1 MTWFVGLWKQHFC
14 LFLAV
19 PVEIF
24 FILLIPLF
32 LILQQSARGG
42 TVHSHDTPNGMVGA
56 GHGGSSVRGQGFL
69 GQGSGV
75 SAESYRRRHEI
86 TVTVSIWSFLMLGF
100 ALVELHSI

>member
-1 MTWFVGLWKQHFC
+1 
-14 LFLAV
+14 
-19 PVEIF
+19 
-24 FILLIPLF
+24 
-32 LILQQSARGG
+32 
-42 TVHSHDTPNGMVGA
+42 MVGA